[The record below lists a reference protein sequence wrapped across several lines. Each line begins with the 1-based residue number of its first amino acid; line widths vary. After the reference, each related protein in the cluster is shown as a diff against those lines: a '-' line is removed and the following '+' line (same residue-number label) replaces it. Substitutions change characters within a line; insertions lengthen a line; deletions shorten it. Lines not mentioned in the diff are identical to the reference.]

1 MKQNNYFFQNEED
14 VYMKK
19 RKKGSIIFVTLF
31 LVIGIILII
40 YFLQKNRYKDLF
52 YEGTI
57 INGVDCSLLTVEQ
70 AEQFLHDKEL
80 QYILE
85 IELKNNKKVKIKGTQ
100 IQLELKELDG
110 ELSELK
116 EQQNRQLFF
125 SGGEYTVS
133 ASSYSQEKLKKRL
146 SKIKQLKPKY
156 MKSESKIK
164 YDSSSNCFERV
175 DKYYYL
181 DSEEVYATI
190 SKAIDDRKESVS
202 LKELYKVPEKD
213 TVLDNLNKIAKKK
226 IVYEFPNGKQY
237 VLDIDILKT
246 WLIQDEEGYYK
257 KDKNVWKEKIEEF
270 VTQEIGPQVETV
282 GMSRK
287 FKPTGKDA
295 NITVSGG
302 NYGYLIDKEGEIKQ
316 LTEDLSSDEKVKRE
330 PIYQK
335 EEVSSGENDFGKS
348 YVEIDL
354 TRQKVW
360 VYKDGKLQVETSC
373 VTGCVSKGH
382 ETPTGIFT
390 LTYKQE
396 DRILRG
402 QKLPNGNYEYQ
413 SHVNYWMPFNGG
425 IGLHDATWRS
435 SFGGNIYMNSGSH
448 GCINLPLEAA
458 RSIYGIINYQMP
470 IIVYK
475 S

>member
-1 MKQNNYFFQNEED
+1 MF
-14 VYMKK
+14 K
-19 RKKGSIIFVTLF
+19 RKKGTTNIILVTLF
-31 LVIGIILII
+31 LVVGIILIV
-40 YFLQKNRYKDLF
+40 YFWQKNKYKDIF
-52 YEGTI
+52 YEGTT

-80 QYILE
+80 QYALE
-85 IELKNNKKVKIKGTQ
+85 VKFKNDEKVEIKGTQ
-100 IQLELKELDG
+100 IQLELKELKD
-110 ELSELK
+110 ELNEFK
-116 EQQNRQLFF
+116 EQQNRKLFF
-125 SGGEYTVS
+125 PGGEYTVS
-133 ASSYSQEKLKKRL
+133 ASSYSEKKLKNRL
-146 SKIKQLKPKY
+146 SRIKQLKPKY

-164 YDSSSNCFERV
+164 YDASNNCFERV
-175 DKYYYL
+175 DECYYL
-181 DSEEVYATI
+181 DSEEVYAAI
-190 SKAIDDRKESVS
+190 SKAIDEGKDSVS
-202 LKELYKVPEKD
+202 LEELYKVPEKD
-213 TVLDNLNKIAKKK
+213 VTLDNLNKIAKAK
-226 IVYEFPNGKQY
+226 IVYELPDEEQY
-237 VLDIDILKT
+237 ILDIDILKT
-246 WLIQDEEGYYK
+246 WLVQDEQGYYK
-257 KDKNVWKEKIEEF
+257 KSKKIWKEKIEEF
-270 VTQEIGPQVETV
+270 VTQELRPQVETV
-282 GMSRK
+282 GISRK

-302 NYGYLIDKEGEIKQ
+302 NYGYLIDKEEEIKQ
-316 LTEDLSSDEKVKRE
+316 LTEDLSSNKNVKRE

-335 EEVSSGENDFGKS
+335 EEFSNVKNGLGKS

-360 VYKDGKLQVETSC
+360 VYLDGNLEVETSC

-390 LTYKQE
+390 LTYKQK

-448 GCINLPLEAA
+448 GCVNLPLEAA
-458 RSIYGIINYQMP
+458 RRIYDIINYQMP

>member
-1 MKQNNYFFQNEED
+1 
-14 VYMKK
+14 MKK
-19 RKKGSIIFVTLF
+19 RKKGSIILVTLF
-31 LVIGIILII
+31 LVVGIILII
-40 YFLQKNRYKDLF
+40 YFWQKNRYKDLF
-52 YEGTI
+52 YENTI
-57 INGVDCSLLTVEQ
+57 INGEDCSLLTVEQ

-80 QYILE
+80 QYTLE
-85 IELKNNKKVKIKGTQ
+85 VEFKNNEKVKIKATQ
-100 IQLELKELDG
+100 IQLELKEIED
-110 ELSELK
+110 ELNQLK
-116 EQQNRQLFF
+116 EQQNRKLFF
-125 SGGEYTVS
+125 PGGNYTVS
-133 ASSYSQEKLKKRL
+133 ASSYSEKKLKKRL
-146 SKIKQLKPKY
+146 SKIQQLKPKY

-164 YDSSSNCFERV
+164 YDSSNNCFERV
-175 DKYYYL
+175 DECYYL
-181 DSEEVYATI
+181 DSEEVYNII
-190 SKAIDDRKESVS
+190 SKAIEDEKDSVS

-213 TVLDNLNKIAKKK
+213 TALDNLNKIAKKK
-226 IVYEFPNGKQY
+226 IVYEFPDGKQY

-257 KDKNVWKEKIEEF
+257 KDKNVWKKKIEEF
-270 VTQEIGPQVETV
+270 VTQELGPQVETV
-282 GMSRK
+282 GISRD
-287 FKPTGKDA
+287 FKPTGKDT

-302 NYGYLIDKEGEIKQ
+302 NYGYLIDKEEEIKQ
-316 LTEDLSSDEKVKRE
+316 LIEDLSSDENVKRK

-335 EEVSSGENDFGKS
+335 EAVSSGENDLGKS

-360 VYKDGKLQVETSC
+360 VYKDGNLEVETSC
-373 VTGCVSKGH
+373 VTGCISKGH

-396 DRILRG
+396 DRILKG

-458 RSIYGIINYQMP
+458 KSIYSIINYQMP

>member
-1 MKQNNYFFQNEED
+1 MN
-14 VYMKK
+14 K
-19 RKKGSIIFVTLF
+19 RKKGNIILVTLF
-31 LVIGIILII
+31 LIVGIILII
-40 YFLQKNRYKDLF
+40 YFLQKNKYKDIF
-52 YEGTI
+52 YEGTT
-57 INGVDCSLLTVEQ
+57 INEIDCSLLTVEQ

-80 QYILE
+80 RYALE
-85 IELKNNKKVKIKGTQ
+85 IEFKNNEKVKIEGKQ
-100 IQLELKELDG
+100 IQLKLKELKD
-110 ELSELK
+110 ELNELK
-116 EQQNRQLFF
+116 EQQNRELLFP
-125 SGGEYTVS
+125 GGEYTVS
-133 ASSYSQEKLKKRL
+133 ASSYSEKKLRNRL
-146 SKIKQLKPKY
+146 SRIKQLKPKY
-156 MKSESKIK
+156 MKSKSKIK
-164 YDSSSNCFERV
+164 YDSSNNCFERV
-175 DKYYYL
+175 DECYYL
-181 DSEEVYATI
+181 DFEEVYDTI
-190 SKAIDDRKESVS
+190 SKAIDEGKNSVS
-202 LKELYKVPEKD
+202 LEDLYKVPEKD
-213 TVLDNLNKIAKKK
+213 TTLDNLNKIAKAK
-226 IVYEFPNGKQY
+226 IVYEIPGEKQY

-246 WLIQDEEGYYK
+246 WLVQDEQGYYK
-257 KDKNVWKEKIEEF
+257 KSKKIWKEKIEEF
-270 VTQEIGPQVETV
+270 VTQVLGPQVETV
-282 GMSRK
+282 GISRK
-287 FKPTGKDA
+287 FKPTGKDT

-302 NYGYLIDKEGEIKQ
+302 NYGYLIDKEKEIKQ
-316 LTEDLSSDEKVKRE
+316 LTKDLSSNKEVKRK

-335 EEVSSGENDFGKS
+335 EVVSNGKNDLGKS

-360 VYKDGKLQVETSC
+360 VYIDGNLKVETSC

-390 LTYKQE
+390 LTYKQQ

-448 GCINLPLEAA
+448 GCVNLPLEAA
-458 RSIYGIINYQMP
+458 RRIYDIINYQMP

>member
-1 MKQNNYFFQNEED
+1 M
-14 VYMKK
+14 
-19 RKKGSIIFVTLF
+19 
-31 LVIGIILII
+31 
-40 YFLQKNRYKDLF
+40 
-52 YEGTI
+52 
-57 INGVDCSLLTVEQ
+57 
-70 AEQFLHDKEL
+70 
-80 QYILE
+80 
-85 IELKNNKKVKIKGTQ
+85 ELKDIKG
-100 IQLELKELDG
+100 ELN
-110 ELSELK
+110 ELK
-116 EQQNRQLFF
+116 EQQNRELFF
-125 SGGEYTVS
+125 PGGEYTVS
-133 ASSYSQEKLKKRL
+133 ASSYSEKKLKNRL
-146 SKIKQLKPKY
+146 SRIKQLKPKY

-164 YDSSSNCFERV
+164 YDSSNNCFERV
-175 DKYYYL
+175 DECYYL
-181 DSEEVYATI
+181 DSEEVYDAI
-190 SKAIDDRKESVS
+190 SKAIDEGKDSVS

-213 TVLDNLNKIAKKK
+213 ATLDNLNKIAKAK
-226 IVYEFPNGKQY
+226 IVYEFPDEEQY

-246 WLIQDEEGYYK
+246 WLVQDEQGYYK
-257 KDKNVWKEKIEEF
+257 KNKKVWKEKIEEF
-270 VTQEIGPQVETV
+270 VTQVLGPQVETV
-282 GMSRK
+282 GISRE
-287 FKPTGKDA
+287 FKPTGKDTS
-295 NITVSGG
+295 ITVSGG
-302 NYGYLIDKEGEIKQ
+302 NYGYLIDKEEEIKQ
-316 LTEDLSSDEKVKRE
+316 LTEDLSSNKNVKRE

-335 EEVSSGENDFGKS
+335 EEVSNGKNGLGKS

-360 VYKDGKLQVETSC
+360 VYVDGNPEVETSC

-402 QKLPNGNYEYQ
+402 QKLPNGNYEYE

-435 SFGGNIYMNSGSH
+435 SFGGNIYINSGSH

-458 RSIYGIINYQMP
+458 RSIYGMINYQMP

>member
-1 MKQNNYFFQNEED
+1 MR
-14 VYMKK
+14 K
-19 RKKGSIIFVTLF
+19 RNKGSIILVTLF
-31 LVIGIILII
+31 LIVGIILII
-40 YFLQKNRYKDLF
+40 YLFQKNRYKDLF
-52 YEGTI
+52 YEETI

-80 QYILE
+80 RYTLE
-85 IELKNNKKVKIKGTQ
+85 IELKNNEKVKIKGTQ
-100 IQLELKELDG
+100 IQLELKELYG
-110 ELSELK
+110 ELNDLK
-116 EQQNRQLFF
+116 KQQNRQLFF

-146 SKIKQLKPKY
+146 SKIKQLNPQY

-164 YDSSSNCFERV
+164 YDSSN
-175 DKYYYL
+175 KYFKREDECYYL
-181 DSEEVYATI
+181 DSEEVYNAI
-190 SKAIDDRKESVS
+190 SNAINNKKDSVS
-202 LKELYKVPEKD
+202 LNGLYKAPEKD

-226 IVYEFPNGKQY
+226 VVYKFPDGKQY

-246 WLIQDEEGYYK
+246 WLIQDEEGFYK
-257 KDKNVWKEKIEEF
+257 KDKKVWKEKIEEF
-270 VTQEIGPQVETV
+270 VTQKLGPKVETV

-287 FKPTGKDA
+287 FKPTGKDT

-302 NYGYLIDKEGEIKQ
+302 NYGYLIDKEKEIKQ
-316 LTEDLSSDEKVKRE
+316 LTKDLSSDKKVKRE

-335 EEVSSGENDFGKS
+335 KEVSSGKNNLGKS

-360 VYKDGKLQVETSC
+360 VYKDGKLEVETSC
-373 VTGCVSKGH
+373 VTGCISKGH

-402 QKLPNGNYEYQ
+402 AKLPNGGYEYQ

-448 GCINLPLEAA
+448 GCINLPLYAA
-458 RSIYGIINYQMP
+458 RTIYGIINYQMP